1 MANLIPDVSFSD
13 NTNQRTPCI
22 LVLDGSGSMAGEPID
37 QLNQGLI
44 TLEEHLKSNPMT
56 ALRVQILIIRIGD
69 HEDVSIIQDWCDAI
83 EFKAPTIEANGT
95 TPLGKGMA
103 MALDKIAEQKQNYD
117 ANGISSTRPWILA
130 ISDGVPTDYGW
141 EQVADTCCAQEKQKK
156 VVVFP
161 IGTAGADM
169 EALGRFSN
177 KSPKQLNGL
186 QFNEL
191 FVWLSRSMAAVSSS
205 VPGEVVQLPAED
217 WSTIEA

>member
-1 MANLIPDVSFSD
+1 MSNDLIPDVGFSD
-13 NTNQRTPCI
+13 NSNQRTPCI
-22 LVLDGSGSMAGEPID
+22 LVLDGSGSMAGEPIK
-37 QLNQGLI
+37 QLNLGLK

-69 HEDVSIIQDWCDAI
+69 HDEVSVIQDWCDAI
-83 EFKAPTIEANGT
+83 DFKAPSIEANGT

-103 MALDKIAEQKQNYD
+103 LALDKIAEQKQNYD

-130 ISDGVPTDYGW
+130 ISDGAPNDYGW
-141 EQVADTCCAQEKQKK
+141 EQEKQKK

-161 IGTAGADM
+161 IGTEEADM
-169 EALGRFSN
+169 NALGQFSN
-177 KSPKQLNGL
+177 KSPKQLGGL

-205 VPGEVVQLPAED
+205 APGETVQLPAEE
-217 WSTIEA
+217 WSSVEA